1 MGGQK
6 KGSMIMI
13 IFVDRENKEEVIAY
27 LKSKGLEEKVINEML
42 KKVK

>member
-13 IFVDRENKEEVIAY
+13 IFVNKENKKEVVEY
-27 LKSKGLEEKVINEML
+27 LKSKGLKEKVIKEML